1 MSASQLCICGFADAR
16 SCWSQTIF
24 EVNDN
29 DAKIWKEE
37 IFGPVLSVRTFKTE
51 EEAVAMANDTTC
63 AACSQAFRLR
73 SSEMAV
79 ACGRRYGLADGVF
92 SNDVDRA
99 KRVAHQLRAGILCAS
114 DTLPSCPSLV

>member
-63 AACSQAFRLR
+63 AACSQAFQLR

-79 ACGRRYGLADGVF
+79 ACGCRYGLADGVF

-99 KRVAHQLRAGILCAS
+99 KRVAHQLRAGILCTPG
-114 DTLPSCPSLV
+114 TLPSCPSLV